1 MKVVSRTSACD
12 KSVSALGALWF
23 CQLRPQGERP
33 VALGFGRMHSYR
45 HFAHGLARYL
55 LALGLLAGAG
65 PLAAVDV
72 PNRNSP
78 VEELAMRDARAAL
91 AASQWTQ
98 AVELLQAHVR
108 VYPEDADA
116 FNLLG
121 YSLRQSGQRTA
132 SQTAYER
139 ALQIDPAHRG
149 AHEYMGELMLT
160 LGRRDRA
167 LFHLGE
173 LERLCG
179 TSCQEYLQLKRAVD
193 GANAAPTKRW

>member
-1 MKVVSRTSACD
+1 MIT
-12 KSVSALGALWF
+12 
-23 CQLRPQGERP
+23 
-33 VALGFGRMHSYR
+33 YR
-45 HFAHGLARYL
+45 LLAHGFVRNL
-55 LALGLLAGAG
+55 LVLGLLTGVG

-78 VEELAMRDARAAL
+78 VEERAMRDARAAL

-98 AVELLQAHVR
+98 AVDLLQAHVR
-108 VYPEDADA
+108 VYPEDPDA
-116 FNLLG
+116 FSLLG
-121 YSLRQSGQRTA
+121 YSLRQSGLRAA
-132 SQTAYER
+132 SQAAYER

-149 AHEYMGELMLT
+149 AHEYIGELMLT

-179 TSCQEYLQLKRAVD
+179 TSCPEYLQLKRAMD
-193 GANAAPTKRW
+193 GANAAPSKRW

>member
-1 MKVVSRTSACD
+1 MRIHQYFV
-12 KSVSALGALWF
+12 
-23 CQLRPQGERP
+23 Q
-33 VALGFGRMHSYR
+33 
-45 HFAHGLARYL
+45 GLARNL

-78 VEELAMRDARAAL
+78 IEERAMRDARAAL

-108 VYPEDADA
+108 VFPEDADA
-116 FNLLG
+116 FSLLG
-121 YSLRQSGQRTA
+121 YSLRQSGQRA
-132 SQTAYER
+132 VSQAAYER
-139 ALQIDPAHRG
+139 ALELDPAHRG
-149 AHEYMGELMLT
+149 AHSYMGELMLT

-167 LFHLGE
+167 LFHLSE

-179 TSCQEYLQLKRAVD
+179 TSCHEYLQLQRAVE
-193 GANAAPTKRW
+193 GANAAPAKRW

>member
-1 MKVVSRTSACD
+1 MRI
-12 KSVSALGALWF
+12 
-23 CQLRPQGERP
+23 
-33 VALGFGRMHSYR
+33 HR
-45 HFAHGLARYL
+45 HFAQGLARNL
-55 LALGLLAGAG
+55 LALGLLAGVG

-78 VEELAMRDARAAL
+78 VEERAMRDARAAI

-98 AVELLQAHVR
+98 AVALLEAHVR

-116 FNLLG
+116 FSLLG
-121 YSLRQSGQRTA
+121 YSLRQSGQRA
-132 SQTAYER
+132 VSQAAYER

-167 LFHLGE
+167 LFYLGE

-179 TSCQEYLQLKRAVD
+179 TSCPEYLQLKRAVD
-193 GANAAPTKRW
+193 GANAAPAKRW